1 MKKGLLKKILIGV
14 LISFSLVGCQS
25 RCIEPK
31 TEPVIENT
39 TEEEE
44 LDDYNIEEQEQ
55 VEQEPVEQEPMEQ
68 EPAEQE
74 PIEQEIKNDTPDTEE
89 NIDEIVMNENS
100 DLNGDYRD
108 VSWIEQFDNYLQYS
122 CELYAPAGGTC
133 TVSRENENVYFSLTV
148 PEANGGYIYL
158 VEELYNHVINGC
170 IDLEVQMGDCCIEVY
185 HGGGLFISYENGE
198 LIYLSR

>member
-1 MKKGLLKKILIGV
+1 MKNKFLKKILIGV

-44 LDDYNIEEQEQ
+44 LNDYNIEEQERI
-55 VEQEPVEQEPMEQ
+55 EQEPVEQEPMEQ
-68 EPAEQE
+68 EPVEQE

-148 PEANGGYIYL
+148 PEANGGYVYL
-158 VEELYNHVINGC
+158 VDELYNHVINGC

-198 LIYLSR
+198 LIYLRN